1 MSVKRIETIE
11 NVFVEQLK
19 ELLHNSFP
27 KILGFDIEYF
37 VGEDRG
43 VRGIYFEIISKP
55 FGIVYKKHITMKPYE
70 TIMDIEDRF
79 MNEVIN
85 DFVLAGIT
93 FMNADSVRQK
103 EERKMDDAIRKKK
116 FIRAMPSRIIYL
128 N

>member
-70 TIMDIEDRF
+70 TIMDIEDIAAYNLQEGLSYGCGDDQVKGMKQF
-79 MNEVIN
+79 
-85 DFVLAGIT
+85 
-93 FMNADSVRQK
+93 
-103 EERKMDDAIRKKK
+103 MDDAIRKKK